1 MRYLI
6 TQTLLGSYQYLFSV
20 DPEYFEGALAD
31 FEATLRRE
39 RREPTEAM
47 LNGINFENLV
57 YAKANGI
64 SCEPHKKWQEG
75 INLVASVI
83 KGAQIQVKA
92 KRELTVNC
100 TDFLLY
106 GILDGLKAGVIYD
119 VKFLNKGIGGAE
131 LAGKYLN
138 SPQHP
143 AYFALIPEANM
154 FQYLVSD
161 GKDIYV
167 ETYLREQTESIEKH
181 IQEFMQG
188 IEAMCLLDVYKAHW
202 QAL

>member
-6 TQTLLGSYQYLFSV
+6 TQTLLGSYQYLFNV
-20 DPEYFEGALAD
+20 DPEYFEGAFAD

-64 SCEPHKKWQEG
+64 GCEHHKKWQEG

-92 KRELTVNC
+92 KRELTVNG

-119 VKFLNKGIGGAE
+119 VKFLNKGMGGAE

-188 IEAMCLLDVYKAHW
+188 IEAMGLLDVYKVHW